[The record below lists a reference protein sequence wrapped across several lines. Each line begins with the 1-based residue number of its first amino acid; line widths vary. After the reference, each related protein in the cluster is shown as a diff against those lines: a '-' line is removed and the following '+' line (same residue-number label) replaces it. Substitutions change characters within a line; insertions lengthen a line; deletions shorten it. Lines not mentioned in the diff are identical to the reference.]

1 MFRKSTIYEA
11 SPVIMNLGH
20 ELVHAER
27 AFYGR
32 QASDGS
38 NGKEEALGQ
47 YLVTKPNGISY
58 KITDKL
64 VELQAT
70 GIKSTFINSKR
81 DTSGKSEFN
90 ENMLRSEH
98 GYNERIEY

>member
-1 MFRKSTIYEA
+1 
-11 SPVIMNLGH
+11 MNLFMQN
-20 ELVHAER
+20 VQSIV
-27 AFYGR
+27 R

-47 YLVTKPNGISY
+47 YFVTKPNGISY

-64 VELQAT
+64 EELQAT

-81 DTSGKSEFN
+81 ATSGKSEFN
-90 ENMLRSEH
+90 ENMLRREH